1 MCLAFCHMR
10 ARKRSSQW
18 FKLAFVCWRLSRRFI
33 RSEPNTAVIHAKLPH
48 WPYLWRRLHARVR
61 GAIDLHH
68 RAYQCSK
75 LVQSGR
81 WRKRIFGF
89 VRGSRW
95 PRREV
100 AALSATCHVEN
111 HTDSVYIPGWWFI
124 LYMTSSPVT
133 IIHTFYYS
141 SGMFILRGSKVNVLS
156 VHLQI
161 WCSRAFSRRHSS
173 WAKFSCLSLRAF
185 SVSLTLAWPFLAFL
199 SLVLSLKVK
208 RRTKERFEIYY
219 WHLVR
224 CVVFFSLTKSSC
236 AGFPHTQ
243 AWFFTSPVLKILH
256 TALITAKPQQK
267 SALSQLPFLTRPI
280 LPAWW
285 VYCCTFAPKSQIPTV
300 SRSLS
305 AFKHL
310 HITCHVC
317 QVRDI
322 PRLKSLSALLCSEH
336 TDGDGSF
343 S

>member
-1 MCLAFCHMR
+1 MRLAFCHMR

-18 FKLAFVCWRLSRRFI
+18 FKLLSFADDFPAGYTQRDEYCCNPCKIAALAVFVASTLRTCRRVINQHNRAF
-33 RSEPNTAVIHAKLPH
+33 
-48 WPYLWRRLHARVR
+48 
-61 GAIDLHH
+61 
-68 RAYQCSK
+68 QCSN
-75 LVQSGR
+75 LAQSGR
-81 WRKRIFGF
+81 WRNLIFGF
-89 VRGSRW
+89 VRGSW
-95 PRREV
+95 WLRREV

-111 HTDSVYIPGWWFI
+111 HTGSVYIPGWWFI

-141 SGMFILRGSKVNVLS
+141 SGMFILRGCKVNVLS

-173 WAKFSCLSLRAF
+173 WAKFSCLSPRAL
-185 SVSLTLAWPFLAFL
+185 SVSVTLAWPFLAFL
-199 SLVLSLKVK
+199 SPVLLLKVK
-208 RRTKERFEIYY
+208 CRTKEGLEIYY
-219 WHLVR
+219 WHLVSV
-224 CVVFFSLTKSSC
+224 CVWFFSPYKQLLCRIPT
-236 AGFPHTQ
+236 HTGLV
-243 AWFFTSPVLKILH
+243 FTSPVLKILH
-256 TALITAKPQQK
+256 TALITAKPQPK

-322 PRLKSLSALLCSEH
+322 PRLKSLSALLFSEH